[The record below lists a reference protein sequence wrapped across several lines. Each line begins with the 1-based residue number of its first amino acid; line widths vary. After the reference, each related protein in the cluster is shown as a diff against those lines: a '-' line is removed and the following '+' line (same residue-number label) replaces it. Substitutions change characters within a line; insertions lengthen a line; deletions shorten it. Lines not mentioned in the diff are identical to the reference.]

1 VAINLKEIRLKKGL
15 TQSQLAEAVGV
26 SRVTITKVELGTR
39 NFSIA
44 TLLKVSEFLGVSS
57 DKLLK
62 K

>member
-1 VAINLKEIRLKKGL
+1 MAINLKEIRLKKGL

>member
-1 VAINLKEIRLKKGL
+1 MAINLKEIRLKKGL

-57 DKLLK
+57 DNLLK